1 MRAVGHIY
9 TDENHQREAARLA
22 MWLFL
27 VTEVLLFGGLF
38 VAYAVY
44 RWQYPA
50 SFAAASRKLDLWLG
64 AINTLVLIGSS
75 LTIVLAHQAAELR
88 RSSALAIFLATTI
101 LLGGVFLGIK
111 SAEYAH
117 KFHEHLVPGTHFVWS
132 TADAHGSAADAGSA
146 QIFFVLY
153 FVLTGLH
160 ASHMVIGM
168 LVLLV
173 LLVWTLTAAQPPALS
188 VELAG
193 LYWHF
198 VDIVWIFLFP
208 LLYLIGLHL

>member
-9 TDENHQREAARLA
+9 ADVDHQREAARLA

-38 VAYAVY
+38 LAYAVY

-50 SFAAASRKLDLWLG
+50 NFAAASRKLDLWLG

-75 LTIVLAHQAAELR
+75 LTMVLAHQAAELR
-88 RSSALAIFLATTI
+88 RTSALAIFLAATI

-111 SAEYAH
+111 TAEYAH

-146 QIFFVLY
+146 QIFFILY

-160 ASHMVIGM
+160 ASHMIIGM

-173 LLVWTLTAAQPPALS
+173 LLVMTLTAAQPPALS

>member
-9 TDENHQREAARLA
+9 ADADHQREAARLA

-38 VAYAVY
+38 LAYAVY

-75 LTIVLAHQAAELR
+75 LTMVLAHQAAELR
-88 RSSALAIFLATTI
+88 RSAALAIFLAATI
-101 LLGGVFLGIK
+101 LLGGTFLGIK

-132 TADAHGSAADAGSA
+132 TADAQGSAADAGSA

-160 ASHMVIGM
+160 ASHMIIGM

-173 LLVWTLTAAQPPALS
+173 LLVMTLTAAQPPALS

-208 LLYLIGLHL
+208 LLYLIGLHV